1 MNFMIMEL
9 IHTLSFLK
17 NKDLLRNIWK
27 WYIYV
32 QEKLLQIKSI
42 PINII
47 PESVRIVDK
56 KLKITV
62 DEYYKTAEILDEI
75 SEKFHLQEDEICIE
89 KSYFLADI
97 DIIVNHI

>member
-1 MNFMIMEL
+1 
-9 IHTLSFLK
+9 
-17 NKDLLRNIWK
+17 
-27 WYIYV
+27 
-32 QEKLLQIKSI
+32 
-42 PINII
+42 
-47 PESVRIVDK
+47 
-56 KLKITV
+56 LKITV